1 MPHDAP
7 HPAEPTP
14 AVGGPPGTA
23 LSRGAW
29 GLLLAVLAIGAALR
43 LWLAVTDAGIAWP
56 DEIYQALEPAHRWV
70 WGRGW
75 VALEFRQGLRNW
87 TLPALVAAMLEV
99 FRVVGL
105 DRPDLYVPASKCVF
119 AAVGVA
125 TAWATARLARRM
137 GAGPLESAAAG
148 ALWALAAPAIYFA
161 PRGLSE
167 PLSALPVT
175 LGLSFVLPAGASR
188 RDRWLGASLLGLAV
202 LLRLQDALVCVAVLA
217 VWLLRRRWRESLEV
231 AAVLG
236 AWALLF
242 GLIDRV
248 TWGEW
253 FHSAF
258 AYWRYNWVQG
268 KGELFGASPWSYYLH
283 VLWTSMPT
291 VALVLLVG
299 SALAVRRAPALLGVV
314 ALFLAV
320 HMGIPHKELR
330 FILPVLPALMAL
342 AGVGL
347 TVASERIGWRLP
359 VGLAVLA
366 ALVSAARFHALTF
379 GDLGAYPGRE
389 QVSAYQDFAPVNRL
403 LLVDGGQGDLCGLKV
418 EAVHI
423 AWTGGYTYF
432 HRDAPM
438 YSHLGPPRDAGHF
451 NYVLTLPQAVPA
463 SAVVAQD
470 GPVVLARLFDG
481 PCVPDPGYRAD
492 LP

>member
-1 MPHDAP
+1 VPLDAP

-14 AVGGPPGTA
+14 ADGAPPGPA
-23 LSRGAW
+23 LARGAW
-29 GLLLAVLAIGAALR
+29 GLLLAALAIGAALR
-43 LWLAVTDAGIAWP
+43 LWLALTDAGIAWP

-99 FRVVGL
+99 FRALGL
-105 DRPDLYVPASKCVF
+105 DRPGLYVPAAKCLF

-137 GAGPLESAAAG
+137 GSGPLESAAAG
-148 ALWALAAPAIYFA
+148 ALWALSAPAIYFA

-167 PLSALPVT
+167 PLSALPLT
-175 LGLSFVLPAGASR
+175 LGLSFVLPADATR
-188 RDRWLGASLLGLAV
+188 RDRWIGGSLLGLAV
-202 LLRLQDALVCVAVLA
+202 LFRLQDALVCVAVLA
-217 VWLLRRRWRESLEV
+217 AWLVRRRWRESLEV
-231 AAVLG
+231 GAVLG
-236 AWALLF
+236 LWALLF
-242 GLIDRV
+242 GLIDRLS
-248 TWGEW
+248 WGDW

-283 VLWTSMPT
+283 VLWTSMPA
-291 VALVLLVG
+291 VAAVLLVG
-299 SALAVRRAPALLGVV
+299 SVLAVRRTPALFGVV

-330 FILPVLPALMAL
+330 FILPVLPAVMAL

-359 VGLAVLA
+359 VGLAVFA
-366 ALVSAARFHALTF
+366 ALVSAVRFHALTF
-379 GDLGAYPGRE
+379 ADLGAYPGRE
-389 QVSAYQDFAPVNRL
+389 PVSAYQDFAPVNRL
-403 LLVDGGQGDLCGLKV
+403 LLVASERGDLCGLKV
-418 EAVHI
+418 EAPHI

-438 YSHLGPPRDAGHF
+438 YSHLGPPRDSRHY
-451 NYVLTLPQAVPA
+451 NYVLTLPQAVPPGA
-463 SAVVAQD
+463 IVAQD

-481 PCVPDPGYRAD
+481 PCAPDPGYRAD